1 MSKWYGESEGRLS
14 TIFEL
19 ARKTA
24 EENGG
29 IIVMIDEI
37 DEIGKNRE
45 ESHEATG
52 RMTGVLLKKLDGI
65 EQVANILLIGSTNRK
80 DSMDAA
86 LLSRFSRQVYFRL
99 PDISEIRHILTFY
112 IPEAREL
119 NNESIQKLEGKSGR
133 DIKNITE
140 DIARKYLEAEVINKS
155 PKDINIILQE
165 YLQEN

>member
-1 MSKWYGESEGRLS
+1 MSKWYGESEGRLDK
-14 TIFEL
+14 IFEL
-19 ARKTA
+19 ARKAA

-29 IIVMIDEI
+29 IIAMIDEI

-45 ESHEATG
+45 NSHEATG

-80 DSMDAA
+80 DSMDEA

-99 PDISEIRHILTFY
+99 PNTPEIRHILTFY

-119 NNESIQKLEGKSGR
+119 SDKSIQKIEGKSGR
-133 DIKNITE
+133 DIKNIAE
-140 DIARKYLEAEVINKS
+140 DIARKYMEAEVINKA

-165 YLQEN
+165 YLQEK